1 MATLPQQ
8 LIEHPLLP
16 AQPVWLAPGVRR
28 LVANNPGPMTG
39 PGTNCYVLGERALAV
54 IDPGPLDPAM
64 LDALCSLGQIRWVL
78 VTHTHRDHSPNARL
92 LADRTGAQ
100 LIGAHGPE
108 DGHQDL
114 SLVPDQPLYD
124 GFELST
130 DEFCLRAVHTPG
142 HVANHYCFWLTG
154 HNWLFS
160 GDHIMQGATVVIIP
174 PSGDMKAYIDS
185 VETLCALPIAVL
197 APGHGHLLGQVQPT
211 LRALIAHRLARE
223 AKVLAALQQF
233 DQPATLAQLTPFAYA
248 DVDPS
253 LHPVA
258 AYSLWAHLLK
268 LEQEQQV
275 IQFREQ
281 HWLFDQAHWQLRR
294 TEV

>member
-1 MATLPQQ
+1 MATLPQT

-16 AQPVWLAPGVRR
+16 GQPVQLAPGVRR
-28 LVANNPGPMTG
+28 LVAHNPGPMTG
-39 PGTNCYVLGERALAV
+39 PGTNCYVLGERELAV
-54 IDPGPLDPAM
+54 IDPGPLDPQL
-64 LDALCSLGQIRWVL
+64 LDTLRGLGQIRWVL

-92 LADRTGAQ
+92 LAEQTGAL
-100 LIGAHGPE
+100 LIGASGPE

-114 SLVPDQPLYD
+114 SLVPDQSLYD
-124 GFELST
+124 GFQLNT

-142 HVANHYCFWLTG
+142 HVANHFCFWLDG

-174 PSGDMKAYIDS
+174 PSGDMKAYIES
-185 VETLCALPIAVL
+185 VQKLCALPLVAL
-197 APGHGHLLGQVQPT
+197 APGHGHLLGDVQPT
-211 LRALIAHRLARE
+211 LRALIEHRLARE
-223 AKVLAALQQF
+223 ARVLDALNRF
-233 DQPATLAQLTPFAYA
+233 SAPVTLEQLTPLAYA

-253 LHPVA
+253 LHKVA

-268 LEQEQQV
+268 LEQELRV
-275 IQFREQ
+275 TQFRET

-294 TEV
+294 D